1 MRGGMRR
8 FARAAGGFK
17 GKLPVDFVIG
27 LGFAALV
34 SRCGAGRRREECAA
48 ARSARARLAGSR
60 CPENGKA
67 VNLLEFTKVQSEYF
81 LLYFLRGAGFIFV
94 IPFFSARGLPTQF
107 KVALAGFLAYVFL
120 AINQPLLPAAPMP
133 MYEFVPKAVGELIIG
148 LAMGFC
154 VGLVF
159 VAFQF
164 AGNIFGY
171 QMGLAIV
178 NVLDPNTE
186 EQVSL
191 VGEFLFTVV
200 ALIFLNLNLHHAFIV
215 FFGRGFEWVPV
226 GGIDAAGFTLD
237 GVARIATSLFITALQ
252 VAAPVVAALFM
263 VDFGLGIIA
272 RVVPQM
278 NVFLVGI
285 PLKLGIGMFMLAVVV
300 YLLEPV
306 VWRQTDRFFQDSA
319 AVVQSLG

>member
-1 MRGGMRR
+1 MQRLLRD
-8 FARAAGGFK
+8 AE
-17 GKLPVDFVIG
+17 
-27 LGFAALV
+27 
-34 SRCGAGRRREECAA
+34 RCGGVRNAGRRGP
-48 ARSARARLAGSR
+48 SRARFAGSR
-60 CPENGKA
+60 RSKYGKA
-67 VNLLEFTKVQSEYF
+67 VSLLEFTQVQSEYF

-133 MYEFVPKAVGELIIG
+133 MYEFVPKAIGELIVG

-178 NVLDPNTE
+178 NVLDPHTE

-200 ALIFLNLNLHHAFIV
+200 SLIFLNLNLHHAFIV
-215 FFGRGFEWVPV
+215 FFGLGFDWVPV
-226 GGIDAAGFTLD
+226 GGIDAAGFTMD
-237 GVARIATSLFITALQ
+237 AVAKIATTLFVTALQ

-263 VDFGLGIIA
+263 IDFGLGIIA

-285 PLKLGIGMFMLAVVV
+285 PLKLGVGMFMLAIVV
-300 YLLEPV
+300 YLLDPV
-306 VWRQTDRFFQDSA
+306 VWRQSDKFFRDA
-319 AVVQSLG
+319 AGVVKSLG